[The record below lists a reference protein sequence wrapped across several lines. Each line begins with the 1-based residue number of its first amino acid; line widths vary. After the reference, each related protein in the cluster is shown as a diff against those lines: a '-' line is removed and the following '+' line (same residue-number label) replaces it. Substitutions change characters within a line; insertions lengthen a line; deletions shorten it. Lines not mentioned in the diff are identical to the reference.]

1 MSVNSDPLN
10 VFFVVFPLLNVLFFI
25 YHNISYRNLGKPPD
39 LVPLKPKTVDKYRA
53 GPEVPKNVASED
65 PNLG

>member
-25 YHNISYRNLGKPPD
+25 YHNMSYLNLQKPPY
-39 LVPLKPKTVDKYRA
+39 LVPLPPKTVDKYSV
-53 GPEVPKNVASED
+53 GPEVPRNVASKD

>member
-10 VFFVVFPLLNVLFFI
+10 VFFVVFPLLNVLFII
-25 YHNISYRNLGKPPD
+25 YHHTSYLNFQKLPD
-39 LVPLKPKTVDKYRA
+39 LVPLPPKTVDKYRVE
-53 GPEVPKNVASED
+53 PEVPKNVASED